1 MATFTLLGV
10 TVTQPTSPGTT
21 GEILVE
27 VAGTNGSSASLFISG
42 YLSTVTMTPGPNGT
56 ASFTLAGIPVGYY
69 VGDAVREEDGF
80 ALGFDFTIAAAPPKP
95 PKDGCTD
102 EYAENFDL
110 EATTNNNTCT
120 YSPRWRAAWQPLAVR
135 VAAVYGQLTGFIA
148 AELRIGFRPG
158 HPLATDRPLG
168 APLALR
174 ATVGPDGYAT
184 FVLGPYLRSALG
196 TPDGAGGYQYDLN
209 SPTAYDADLYV
220 GYELRR
226 AGTGELLEH
235 GYALNSAVPDA
246 LLHTGPGAALTPFLN
261 LFPVWP
267 GFDFPV
273 PTGAITPGGVHGYLE
288 QQPFQD
294 DQLLLPCPPNPL
306 PVRWLAPGGGYGH
319 WVFQGRPVLGDS
331 VGEGQTYREASS
343 GQQRYSDPGDAYQTY
358 KASSGVFKGESLLAG
373 LRTLWR
379 SPQAWVQ
386 MELGG
391 EWLPIV
397 LPRGDRDVATRGIR
411 RQELVLNFS
420 LAAPE
425 WVQGQ

>member
-1 MATFTLLGV
+1 
-10 TVTQPTSPGTT
+10 
-21 GEILVE
+21 
-27 VAGTNGSSASLFISG
+27 
-42 YLSTVTMTPGPNGT
+42 
-56 ASFTLAGIPVGYY
+56 
-69 VGDAVREEDGF
+69 
-80 ALGFDFTIAAAPPKP
+80 
-95 PKDGCTD
+95 
-102 EYAENFDL
+102 
-110 EATTNNNTCT
+110 
-120 YSPRWRAAWQPLAVR
+120 
-135 VAAVYGQLTGFIA
+135 
-148 AELRIGFRPG
+148 
-158 HPLATDRPLG
+158 
-168 APLALR
+168 
-174 ATVGPDGYAT
+174 
-184 FVLGPYLRSALG
+184 
-196 TPDGAGGYQYDLN
+196 
-209 SPTAYDADLYV
+209 
-220 GYELRR
+220 
-226 AGTGELLEH
+226 
-235 GYALNSAVPDA
+235 
-246 LLHTGPGAALTPFLN
+246 LHTGPGAALTPFLN
-261 LFPVWP
+261 LFPVWH

-331 VGEGQTYREASS
+331 VGEGQAYREASS

-386 MELGG
+386 LEPGG

-397 LPRGDRDVATRGIR
+397 LPRGDRSEIARIGVR

-425 WVQGQ
+425 WAQGQ